1 MRSDKEYLSKKI
13 NDILEIS
20 SDEQF
25 LTDLFDLTLICTTY
39 IEANPEKPY
48 KTDGEEELQEIV
60 ANLSEQ

>member
-1 MRSDKEYLSKKI
+1 LRSDKEYLSKKI

-25 LTDLFDLTLICTTY
+25 LTDLFDLTLTCTAC
-39 IEANPEKPY
+39 IEANPKKPY
-48 KTDGEEELQEIV
+48 KKDGEEELEEIV